1 MMLQLRPY
9 QERALNAM
17 QQHSKGQIIK
27 TTGAGKTI
35 TMIADAM
42 KELETKSS
50 QTIVVVAPKILLTT
64 QLCSE
69 FTKFIV
75 NARILHVHTGETPYD
90 SHTNPF
96 LIEKWV
102 GTHKNYH
109 KLIFTT
115 YHSLHQI
122 QESEIDVNTIYFDEA
137 HHSTKMHFFP
147 SAEHFSAN
155 ADRCYFFTATRKTSN
170 TIAKPGM
177 NDVEVYGEII
187 CRVTAPELIASGHI
201 LSPKVQ
207 SKQFEILKNNEITAE
222 RDKRNVLNTL
232 EDIQKSK
239 ILICVKTTKQLTNLI
254 SQTNFIEEL
263 ENLGYSY
270 LYITSKTGAVVNG
283 KRVNRHKFLETL
295 KEWNEI
301 PDKKFVLIHRS
312 IMSEGL
318 DCGNLDCCIF
328 LRNMNTIEMVQ
339 TVGRIVR
346 KGDPSKLFGLCV
358 VPVYSK
364 TGIATEK
371 SVNTVVETVFERG
384 DLMDCVI
391 EK

>member
-1 MMLQLRPY
+1 MLELRPY
-9 QERALNAM
+9 QQRAVEAM

-42 KELETKSS
+42 RELKTKSS
-50 QTIVVVAPKILLTT
+50 QTMVIVAPKILLAV

-69 FTKFIV
+69 FTKFISNTEV
-75 NARILHVHTGETPYD
+75 LHVHTGETQYQ
-90 SHTNPF
+90 SHTNPL
-96 LIEKWV
+96 LIAKWI
-102 GTHKNYH
+102 NQNQNSH

-115 YHSLHQI
+115 YHSLHRI
-122 QESEIDVNTIYFDEA
+122 QESEIDVNTIYFDES
-137 HHSTKMHFFP
+137 HHSVKRHFFP
-147 SAEHFSAN
+147 PVEHFSAN

-170 TIAKPGM
+170 TISKPGM

-187 CRVTAPELIASGHI
+187 CKVSAPELIANGHI

-207 SKQFEILKNNEITAE
+207 SKQFEILKGNEITAE

-232 EDIQKSK
+232 EDIQKNK
-239 ILICVKTTKQLTNLI
+239 ILICAKTTKQLTNLI
-254 SQTNFIEEL
+254 SQTDFVKEL
-263 ENLGYSY
+263 EELGYSH
-270 LYITSKTGAVVNG
+270 LYITSKTGAVING
-283 KRVNRHKFLETL
+283 KRVNRRVFFETL
-295 KEWNEI
+295 QEWNKI
-301 PDKKFVLIHRS
+301 FDKKFVLIHRS
-312 IMSEGL
+312 ILSEGI
-318 DCGNLDCCIF
+318 DVGNLEACVF

-339 TVGRIVR
+339 SIGRIVR
-346 KGDPSKLFGLCV
+346 KGDASKLYGLCV

-384 DLMDCVI
+384 ELMDCVI

>member
-1 MMLQLRPY
+1 MLQLRPY
-9 QERALNAM
+9 QQRAVEAM

-42 KELETKSS
+42 RELNEKSA
-50 QTIVVVAPKILLTT
+50 QTIVVVAPKILLAV

-69 FTKFIV
+69 FTKFIPNTEV
-75 NARILHVHTGETPYD
+75 LHVHTGEVQYD
-90 SHTNPF
+90 SHTNPL
-96 LIEKWV
+96 LIARWV
-102 GTHKNYH
+102 KNHENSH

-115 YHSLHQI
+115 YHSLHRL
-122 QESEIDVNTIYFDEA
+122 QESEIYVDTIYFDES
-137 HHSTKMHFFP
+137 HHSVKRHFFP
-147 SAEHFSAN
+147 PVEYFSEN

-170 TIAKPGM
+170 TIYKPGM

-187 CRVTAPELIASGHI
+187 CRVAAPELIASGHI
-201 LSPKVQ
+201 LSPKIHT
-207 SKQFEILKNNEITAE
+207 KKFEILKRDELTSE
-222 RDKRNVLNTL
+222 RDKNHILTTL
-232 EDIQKSK
+232 EEIEKK
-239 ILICVKTTKQLTNLI
+239 KVLICARTTKQLTNLI
-254 SQTNFIEEL
+254 SQTDFVKEL
-263 ENLGYSY
+263 NELGYDH

-283 KRVNRHKFLETL
+283 KRVNRRVFFETL
-295 KEWNEI
+295 QEWNKI
-301 PDKKFVLIHRS
+301 SDKKFVLIHVS
-312 IMSEGL
+312 ILSEGI
-318 DCGNLDCCIF
+318 DCGNLECCIF

-339 TVGRIVR
+339 TIGRVVR

-364 TGIATEK
+364 VGMAAEESLNK
-371 SVNTVVETVFERG
+371 VVTTVFERG